1 MAVKSRIA
9 ALTAHL
15 QRGLLE
21 RDTPAKLALLAALSG
36 EHLLLLGPPGTAK
49 SELARR
55 LHTMV
60 KQGHYFER
68 LLTRFSVP
76 EELFG
81 PLSIKALEQ
90 DRYQRQTSGY
100 LPQAS
105 IAFVDEIF
113 KANSAILNSLLTLL
127 NERQFDNGSERL
139 TVPLIAVIAAS
150 NELPEGAELNALYDR
165 FLLRF
170 QVEPIK
176 DESFT
181 QLLTLNQPYQA
192 PPFEQRL
199 SEEELTA
206 IRQGAEQLPLSEALI
221 RLLHSLRQFLAEQE
235 INVSD
240 RRWRKVVK
248 LLKVSAFCNND
259 SEAGLF
265 DAWLLPHCLWQTPE
279 QHGPLSAWLEQHIA
293 TDPGFSPQLMQ
304 DLVDSWQQKLDQDAD
319 PVLPA
324 LTELGYQLYQDENGK
339 PVLEAQGQR
348 QKRNSQG
355 ELLYRQPRL
364 PDVSFTAS
372 EIKNLGSQLD
382 QYEPLLETYQRPTAL
397 KPKAWPASHI
407 AARLRQLDER
417 STELNQYL
425 DWLNLQ
431 LSDLDERLRQ
441 HLWLDADLAHVAHQ
455 QLVQQQQ
462 LLQQQAARL
471 AQLREKFAELPV
483 EKD

>member
-1 MAVKSRIA
+1 
-9 ALTAHL
+9 
-15 QRGLLE
+15 
-21 RDTPAKLALLAALSG
+21 
-36 EHLLLLGPPGTAK
+36 
-49 SELARR
+49 
-55 LHTMV
+55 
-60 KQGHYFER
+60 
-68 LLTRFSVP
+68 
-76 EELFG
+76 
-81 PLSIKALEQ
+81 
-90 DRYQRQTSGY
+90 
-100 LPQAS
+100 
-105 IAFVDEIF
+105 
-113 KANSAILNSLLTLL
+113 
-127 NERQFDNGSERL
+127 
-139 TVPLIAVIAAS
+139 
-150 NELPEGAELNALYDR
+150 
-165 FLLRF
+165 
-170 QVEPIK
+170 
-176 DESFT
+176 
-181 QLLTLNQPYQA
+181 
-192 PPFEQRL
+192 
-199 SEEELTA
+199 
-206 IRQGAEQLPLSEALI
+206 
-221 RLLHSLRQFLAEQE
+221 
-235 INVSD
+235 
-240 RRWRKVVK
+240 
-248 LLKVSAFCNND
+248 
-259 SEAGLF
+259 
-265 DAWLLPHCLWQTPE
+265 
-279 QHGPLSAWLEQHIA
+279 
-293 TDPGFSPQLMQ
+293 MQ

-431 LSDLDERLRQ
+431 LNDLDERLRQ
-441 HLWLDADLAHVAHQ
+441 HLWLDTDLAHVAQQ